1 MQMLSDT
8 IYNQIKE
15 QFTVSIEHEIFLEQN
30 SLIDFFTPLDSY
42 ALVLLLNGSV
52 TIRIHDNDTKLSKEN
67 GLFLPMETAYQIIA
81 LEESHITRIIF
92 SGSIAKTIFLET
104 MQIGNYIDSSTFFL
118 LNRDLKY
125 LQTLDS
131 FNNEYISVSFSM
143 LLHLYKKAKPLSE
156 PLYPPLVL
164 AAIHLME
171 ENFTYLYGIEELA
184 EQLEISK
191 NHFIR
196 QFHDAVGISPGRYL
210 TNIKINHAKELLQNG
225 ETSLELIAIT
235 CGFSGASYFR
245 KVFKKETGFSPSE
258 FRKNRNYIEKSLLP
272 DEFYL

>member
-1 MQMLSDT
+1 MQILSDA
-8 IYNQIKE
+8 ILKQIDE
-15 QFTVSIEHEIFLEQN
+15 QFCISVEKEIFVEQGN
-30 SLIDFFTPLDSY
+30 SIPFFHDSY
-42 ALVLLLNGSV
+42 VLLLLADGNLL
-52 TIRIHDNDTKLSKEN
+52 IDIEHNEQPLAKEH
-67 GLFLPMETAYQIIA
+67 GLLLPMQTSYTITASKD
-81 LEESHITRIIF
+81 SHICMITF
-92 SGSIAKTIFLET
+92 SGAIAQMILSETI
-104 MQIGNYIDSSTFFL
+104 QQGNFIDSPTFFL
-118 LNRDLKY
+118 LERGINH

-131 FNNEYISVSFSM
+131 SDKEYRSISFS
-143 LLHLYKKAKPLSE
+143 LLLQLYKNTKPFVT

-164 AAIHLME
+164 SAIRLME

-184 EQLEISK
+184 EQLEVSK
-191 NHFIR
+191 NHLIR

-210 TNIKINHAKELLQNG
+210 TNVKINYAKEMLLNG

-258 FRKNRNYIEKSLLP
+258 FRSQATLAFGSKLP